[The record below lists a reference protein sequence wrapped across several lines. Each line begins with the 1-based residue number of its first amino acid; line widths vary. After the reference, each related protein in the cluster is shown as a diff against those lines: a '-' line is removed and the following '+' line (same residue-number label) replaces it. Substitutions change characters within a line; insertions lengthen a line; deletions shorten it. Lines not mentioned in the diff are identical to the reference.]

1 MGVIQILNPIWLAA
15 VAAVVVPVILH
26 LWNDRRG
33 KVLRV
38 GSVTLLTGG
47 AQRMAWRR
55 RLSDWLLLLVR
66 CLLLVALAL
75 LMAGPV
81 LHIGVKGWVLGAGR
95 VADSLVK
102 AGWERH
108 SFADSTNYWEE
119 FRLADREAPAG
130 AAFYVRT
137 TGLARRF
144 GGERPMTDR
153 AVRWDVDLAGDSVNR
168 WTEAAWVLPGD
179 SVRVIE
185 GVSRATGTSYSPRT
199 VGASTGGDT
208 NVLRVTVI
216 ADAVYRKDAR
226 RVKAA
231 LVALQKY
238 TLRRIAVVD
247 TAFAGASAADGGRD
261 WLIWLSDRP
270 VSGRDGYKK
279 ILDYA
284 AWKRSSGKAAND
296 LLWSGAFPVWV
307 GKTLFVDTGAGT
319 KDLRVLDPEQIVP
332 LHAAGV
338 GAAGGSKVLSLVNTG
353 VETVIWG
360 ITILLFIMERILS
373 HGKKKA

>member
-1 MGVIQILNPIWLAA
+1 MGVIQFLHPIWLAA
-15 VAAVVVPVILH
+15 TAAVVVPVILH
-26 LWNDRRG
+26 WWNDRRG

-38 GSVTLLTGG
+38 GSVALLTGG

-55 RLSDWLLLLVR
+55 RLSDRLLLLTR

-81 LHIGVKGWVLGAGR
+81 LRNGVKGWVLGAGR

-108 SFADSTNYWEE
+108 SFADSANYWAE

-130 AAFYVRT
+130 VAFYVRT

-168 WTEAAWVLPGD
+168 WTQAAWVLPGD

-199 VGASTGGDT
+199 VDASTGGDT
-208 NVLRVTVI
+208 SVLRVAVI
-216 ADAVYRKDAR
+216 ADAAYRKDAR

-247 TAFAGASAADGGRD
+247 GGGD
-261 WLIWLSDRP
+261 WLIWLSDPP
-270 VSGRDGYKK
+270 VAGRDGYKK

-284 AWKRSSGKAAND
+284 AWKRSNGKAAND
-296 LLWSGAFPVWV
+296 LLWSRAFPAWM
-307 GKTLFVDTGAGT
+307 GKTLFADTGAGT
-319 KDLRVLDPEQIVP
+319 KDLRVLDPEQIEP
-332 LHAAGV
+332 LYAAGV
-338 GAAGGSKVLSLVNTG
+338 GAAGGSKVFGLVTG
-353 VETVIWG
+353 AVEPVIWR
-360 ITILLFIMERILS
+360 IAILLFTLERILS